1 MTAPRA
7 TARGQPG
14 VGIAGIALVVPVAL
28 ILSVGLGSPERSLV
42 VFAPLSTF
50 AFPVVVMIAF
60 WWDDWPGT
68 ILRAPLL
75 GISDTLLVLVGAV
88 GMLTIE
94 VRDDGVGGADPKG
107 DGLVGIADRVDAL
120 EGRLRIT
127 SRPGATVVLA
137 ELRLPTGEVPGD
149 RGGSKRG
156 AVGTE

>member
-14 VGIAGIALVVPVAL
+14 VGLAGIALVVPVAL

-68 ILRAPLL
+68 ILRAPSL
-75 GISDTLLVLVGAV
+75 GISDTLLVLAGAV
-88 GMLTIE
+88 GLTIADQALIAH
-94 VRDDGVGGADPKG
+94 VDLAVFIAMLQPARLASCGGQG
-107 DGLVGIADRVDAL
+107 
-120 EGRLRIT
+120 
-127 SRPGATVVLA
+127 
-137 ELRLPTGEVPGD
+137 
-149 RGGSKRG
+149 
-156 AVGTE
+156 